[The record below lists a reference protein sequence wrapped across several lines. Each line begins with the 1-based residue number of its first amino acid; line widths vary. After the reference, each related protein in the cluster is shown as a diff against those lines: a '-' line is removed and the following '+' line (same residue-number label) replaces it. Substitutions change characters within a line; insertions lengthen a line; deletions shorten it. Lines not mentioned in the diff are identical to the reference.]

1 MRPWASRVTSARGSG
16 SSDRIDVLTGYPG
29 RPGGHP
35 ERFDAGDMR
44 IAEHDPRN
52 RAVVVAYAVA
62 VEGIQGGDLRVRSEE
77 HTSELQSLMR
87 SSYAVF
93 CLKKKTK
100 QYRRIRMTHN

>member
-62 VEGIQGGDLRVRSEE
+62 VEGIQGGDLRVMGGHVVEPAAISHIGGER
-77 HTSELQSLMR
+77 LQRLIVKDFAFAFSAR
-87 SSYAVF
+87 
-93 CLKKKTK
+93 
-100 QYRRIRMTHN
+100 